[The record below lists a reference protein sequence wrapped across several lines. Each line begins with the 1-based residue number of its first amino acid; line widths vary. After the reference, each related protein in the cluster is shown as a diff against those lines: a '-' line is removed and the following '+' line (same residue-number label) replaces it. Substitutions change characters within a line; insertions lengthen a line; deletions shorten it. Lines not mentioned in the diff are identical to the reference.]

1 MQKLWQEY
9 KWIPNTVLGSAIFAA
24 GFAFFLQP
32 NDLSPGGISGLALL
46 LVELTGFGSVGLI
59 SILMNLPL
67 FILGGLKIGRR
78 FFVGSLIGM
87 VLSSMLID
95 GFAAMD
101 LPAADPLIAIVYGG
115 VVCGIGLGIVFING
129 TSTGGSDILVR
140 LLKLRYRNVPIGQI
154 SLTFDAVVVLLTGL
168 VFRDLNKALYTGI
181 TVYLCGKMVDAVV
194 YRFDYS
200 KVALIIS
207 KEYEVI
213 AKEIGNKL
221 DRGDD
226 ELGAHLDGQLA
237 LIQVDDGAGTHQ
249 NVGAVL
255 GNSLDTLGSAGGAEG
270 DLHGINTTGGHGLGG
285 GDGVLDLVQNDNGD
299 DDGVCESFHYSHD

>member
-78 FFVGSLIGM
+78 FFVGSLVGM

-207 KEYEVI
+207 KEYEAI

-221 DRGDD
+221 DRGATFLYCEGSYSAEQTKVILVAVKKQQITELKELVMALD
-226 ELGAHLDGQLA
+226 ESAFVIVQEAHQ
-237 LIQVDDGAGTHQ
+237 
-249 NVGAVL
+249 VL
-255 GNSLDTLGSAGGAEG
+255 GDGFHRYSRHSL
-270 DLHGINTTGGHGLGG
+270 
-285 GDGVLDLVQNDNGD
+285 
-299 DDGVCESFHYSHD
+299 